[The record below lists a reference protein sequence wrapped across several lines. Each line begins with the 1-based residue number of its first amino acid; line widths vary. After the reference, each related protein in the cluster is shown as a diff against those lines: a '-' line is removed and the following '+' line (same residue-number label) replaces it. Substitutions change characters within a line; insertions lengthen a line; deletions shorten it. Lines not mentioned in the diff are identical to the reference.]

1 MPPTK
6 QFKQYFFLTVLEA
19 GKSKVKVLADSVCG
33 EGPIPSFQMA
43 AFSLCPHIA
52 EREIKRD
59 LGAPLMR
66 ALIPCMRAPPS
77 SDHLSKAPPPSEG
90 EVAQLCPTRCSP
102 MDCSLPGSSIHGIFQ
117 ARVLEW
123 VAISFSTGSSRPR
136 DRTRVSCIAGRCFTL

>member
-19 GKSKVKVLADSVCG
+19 GKSKVKVLADSVSG

-66 ALIPCMRAPPS
+66 ALIPSTRTAS
-77 SDHLSKAPPPSEG
+77 S
-90 EVAQLCPTRCSP
+90 
-102 MDCSLPGSSIHGIFQ
+102 
-117 ARVLEW
+117 
-123 VAISFSTGSSRPR
+123 
-136 DRTRVSCIAGRCFTL
+136 